1 MKIYNYHP
9 ATGEYISTSDAD
21 KSPLEKDVYLVPA
34 NATDIA
40 PPNVIENQVACFK
53 DGAWALLDDFRGVE
67 YWLEDGSKKT
77 ISEIGEV
84 VPENGSLTAVEPE
97 KDYKLLITN
106 EVERRIFAHA
116 SANTQM
122 NMTGAATAGLL
133 TTTQMEAYKQG
144 LLWVSSMR
152 SKGAELI
159 ASKTTDYS
167 SDSHWPKPS
176 TAAVALAE
184 MF

>member
-1 MKIYNYHP
+1 MEIYNYHP
-9 ATGEYISTSDAD
+9 VTGEYISKSNAD
-21 KSPLEKDVYLVPA
+21 KNPLEENVYLMPA
-34 NATDIA
+34 NATDIK
-40 PPNVIENQVACFK
+40 PPSVAENQVACFK
-53 DGAWALLDDFRGVE
+53 DNVWSLFDDFRGVK

-84 VPENGSLTAVEPE
+84 VPGNGSLTEIEPE

-133 TTTQMEAYKQG
+133 TADQMDAYKQG
-144 LLWVSSMR
+144 LLWVAAMR

-159 ASKTTDYS
+159 ANNTEDYL
-167 SDSHWPKPS
+167 DDKHWPEPS
-176 TAAVALAE
+176 AAAVALADV
-184 MF
+184 F